1 MRNGVWWVERR
12 VIMAVKVKTELH
24 PVIEGLPIIFKDGEP
39 MAVVVDI
46 KQLQFLLDR
55 LEELEDREL
64 FSDPEIIAGLQAGQ
78 DDYLAG
84 RMTSLEDVVRELGL
98 ENEL

>member
-1 MRNGVWWVERR
+1 
-12 VIMAVKVKTELH
+12 MAVKVKTEL
-24 PVIEGLPIIFKDGEP
+24 PPTIKELPIVYKDGEP
-39 MAVVVDI
+39 RAVVVDI
-46 KQLQFLLDR
+46 KLFQFLLDR

-84 RMTSLEDVVRELGL
+84 RMTSLEDVAKELGL
-98 ENEL
+98 EDELQAQSVR